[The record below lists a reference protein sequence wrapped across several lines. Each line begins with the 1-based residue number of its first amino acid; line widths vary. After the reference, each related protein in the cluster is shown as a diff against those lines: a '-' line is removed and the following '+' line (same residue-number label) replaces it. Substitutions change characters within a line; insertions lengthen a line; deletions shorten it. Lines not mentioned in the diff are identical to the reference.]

1 MSGKGN
7 AIMSELPEGEA
18 LRTADRLR
26 EELARRRI
34 SRQAVADMARISLST
49 LEKALAGSRP
59 FTLATIVRLEE
70 ALGTALRGEA
80 AAATPR
86 DQAPDAMGAYSRAA
100 VRWIEQDYVTL
111 RPSFATPGAIV
122 AYRTRICWDD
132 AAGHLRFAESDRA
145 DGAFAQAGHVSMP
158 NLSGHT
164 YLVTNEAGQHRLVIL
179 GRPTREGRM
188 FGLLSTLQAGPGS
201 QLVPVASPIAFVPQP
216 QLDIAL
222 GVVAPNSPEFD
233 MCEAMLDTAT
243 ADDFCRWRG
252 GATG

>member
-1 MSGKGN
+1 
-7 AIMSELPEGEA
+7 MSELPQAEA
-18 LRTADRLR
+18 QRTADRLR

-70 ALGTALRGEA
+70 ALGTPLRGDGA
-80 AAATPR
+80 AIATPR

-145 DGAFAQAGHVSMP
+145 DSAFAQAGHVSMP

-164 YLVTNEAGQHRLVIL
+164 YLVTNEAGQHRLIIL

-201 QLVPVASPIAFVPQP
+201 QLVPVASPVALVPQG
-216 QLDIAL
+216 QLSLAL
-222 GVVAPNSPEFD
+222 GLLAADSPD
-233 MCEAMLDTAT
+233 YAVCKAMLDTAT
-243 ADDFCRWRG
+243 ADDFCRWRPLS
-252 GATG
+252 

>member
-1 MSGKGN
+1 ML
-7 AIMSELPEGEA
+7 MSELPQAEGY
-18 LRTADRLR
+18 RTADRLR

-34 SRQAVADMARISLST
+34 SRQAVADLARISLST

-70 ALGTALRGEA
+70 ALCTSLRGEGSVA
-80 AAATPR
+80 AAALE
-86 DQAPDAMGAYSRAA
+86 QAPDTMGAYSRAA

-132 AAGHLRFAESDRA
+132 AAGHLRFAENDRA
-145 DGAFAQAGHVSMP
+145 DSAFAQAGHVSMP

-164 YLVTNEAGQHRLVIL
+164 YLVTNESGQHRLIML

-201 QLVPVASPIAFVPQP
+201 QLVPVASPVALVPQA
-216 QLDIAL
+216 QLAIRL
-222 GVVAPNSPEFD
+222 GLIDSTHGDFAACS
-233 MCEAMLDTAT
+233 AMLATAT
-243 ADDFCRWRG
+243 ADDFCRWR
-252 GATG
+252 AV